1 MPTVHALKDSRHQLS
16 VAAISAVVR
25 PPAAAP
31 LRKAGLNGTQHCYI
45 ICGSVEQLM
54 PLMQI
59 SKRLLLSR
67 PCNRW
72 QRWHAA
78 GRRRRT
84 LKPALLAPSKELEL
98 GGMFIGFTAHADR
111 SRFKGLAA
119 SAVSRRR
126 QRRHP
131 TARRSAAPQSR
142 PQWNPATATF
152 GCGSVVQLMPLMQIS
167 KRLLSLR
174 PCNRWQRWH
183 AAGRRC

>member
-1 MPTVHALKDSRHQLS
+1 
-16 VAAISAVVR
+16 
-25 PPAAAP
+25 
-31 LRKAGLNGTQHCYI
+31 
-45 ICGSVEQLM
+45 
-54 PLMQI
+54 MQI

-84 LKPALLAPSKELEL
+84 VKPALSAPRKELAFS
-98 GGMFIGFTAHADR
+98 GKFIGFTAHADC

-131 TARRSAAPQSR
+131 TTRRSAAPQSR

-152 GCGSVVQLMPLMQIS
+152 GCGSVVQLMPIMISRSPNACYRCGRATVGSAGTQRGGDAEPQSRRYRPLAKSLNSVAGSSALQLMPTFHAS
-167 KRLLSLR
+167 TVSRH
-174 PCNRWQRWH
+174 QR
-183 AAGRRC
+183 